1 MAGAGNE
8 EGIRKAYRDLKVEA
22 TVHGFFGRLSD
33 CYKQSKLAISRSG
46 AGSIAELAAA
56 GLPSVLVP
64 LPTAMDN
71 HQVLNAEWVADRNG
85 AIVLEQPLLTP
96 EILTRQVVRIWKN
109 KELRDTMADS
119 VRLLA
124 RPEAA
129 NEIAQSI
136 MQLITERG

>member
-1 MAGAGNE
+1 M
-8 EGIRKAYRDLKVEA
+8 
-22 TVHGFFGRLSD
+22 HGFFGRLSD

-71 HQVLNAEWVADRNG
+71 HQMLNAEWVAGRNG
-85 AIVLEQPLLTP
+85 AIVLEQSLLTP
-96 EILTRQVVRIWKN
+96 EILTRQVVRLWKD
-109 KELRDTMADS
+109 KELRDSMADS

-129 NEIAQSI
+129 KEIAESI
-136 MQLITERG
+136 MRLIAERS